1 MYIYVR
7 NSAGWAE
14 LAGVCVS
21 GSKVGRQERVRYD
34 VTVNTLLST
43 SCLTKASK
51 SVLSNLIALDIFN
64 FLVLT

>member
-1 MYIYVR
+1 M
-7 NSAGWAE
+7 
-14 LAGVCVS
+14 CVS